1 MTNSDDTHRPATLE
15 TIDAHLETFREDVLA
30 LIAAQ
35 ARDQQK
41 QLHDIATTLHALHAV
56 LSTIERAMRSMSY
69 SELDRE
75 AD

>member
-41 QLHDIATTLHALHAV
+41 QLHDIATTLHALAC
-56 LSTIERAMRSMSY
+56 L
-69 SELDRE
+69 
-75 AD
+75 